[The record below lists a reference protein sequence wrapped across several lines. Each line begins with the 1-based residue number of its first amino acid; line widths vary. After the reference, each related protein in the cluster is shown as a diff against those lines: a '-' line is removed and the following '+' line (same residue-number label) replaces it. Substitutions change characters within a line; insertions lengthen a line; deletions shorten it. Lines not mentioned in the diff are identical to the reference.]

1 MHFFPYRSE
10 ETWRKFHSRN
20 ATRDCSVFFNKRDC
34 SVLKEPKGNDI
45 PFNSGFQRWPL
56 PPLGSGCSFFFMNLR
71 STSCWR
77 KPCPQVRLQH
87 ARRWSILQTKT
98 SGISKKPPG
107 YASADSRCCV
117 SKTAARKR
125 WIDGVGCTYRY
136 SLFPSTKNGAR
147 FERNCHEEKH
157 TRLRSYQLTASGRC
171 METTRSGNTAPYF
184 RPMNLAISDVS
195 AFMPKKKELC
205 TTYLF
210 YSCFFFHLIF
220 RKHLHIT

>member
-20 ATRDCSVFFNKRDC
+20 ATRDCSV
-34 SVLKEPKGNDI
+34 LKEPKGNDI
-45 PFNSGFQRWPL
+45 PFNSDFQRWPL
-56 PPLGSGCSFFFMNLR
+56 PPLGSGCSFFFFMNLR

-125 WIDGVGCTYRY
+125 WIDGVGCTNLNQKRC
-136 SLFPSTKNGAR
+136 PIRTEVPWKN
-147 FERNCHEEKH
+147 H
-157 TRLRSYQLTASGRC
+157 TRLRCRQLTALGGKKHGNDAPSWIGQRRALLPANKPGKFRC
-171 METTRSGNTAPYF
+171 IGLYATKQRTVCHLS
-184 RPMNLAISDVS
+184 L
-195 AFMPKKKELC
+195 L
-205 TTYLF
+205 
-210 YSCFFFHLIF
+210 FFFKKIPSKILEASAQYP
-220 RKHLHIT
+220 